1 MSDFLNNLL
10 TQSEGKTLELR
21 CLIFVVTKLLEA
33 QVKAQVEAQVKMHAA
48 QVGEQVNEQV
58 SEQVWCMLRS
68 CLAESQSRFD
78 LLIAAGLSDAYM
90 NYRRH
95 ILPLLEQGLIERT
108 IPDKPKSR
116 LQKYRLS
123 GKGRALLTS
132 EHKSV
137 TEKSGGK

>member
-1 MSDFLNNLL
+1 MSEFLNNLL

-33 QVKAQVEAQVKMHAA
+33 QVEAQVEMHAA

-78 LLIAAGLSDAYM
+78 LPNAAGLSDAYM
-90 NYRRH
+90 NFRRH
-95 ILPLLEQGLIERT
+95 ILSLLEQGLIERT
-108 IPDKPKSR
+108 IPENKTVDCRST
-116 LQKYRLS
+116 
-123 GKGRALLTS
+123 G
-132 EHKSV
+132 
-137 TEKSGGK
+137 